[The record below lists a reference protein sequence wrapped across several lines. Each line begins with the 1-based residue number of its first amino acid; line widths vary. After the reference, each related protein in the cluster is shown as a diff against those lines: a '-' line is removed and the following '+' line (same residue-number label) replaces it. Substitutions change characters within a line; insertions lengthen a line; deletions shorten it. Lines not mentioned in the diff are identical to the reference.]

1 MKSTPIKTSI
11 FLMLLALFLSS
22 CTGISHTD
30 AQTKPEISGIDEKA
44 EQIMIT
50 NYGYYL
56 FNWIPLGS
64 GSNTNNSFTL
74 FSDKVNLTET
84 MRSFNEECKKRGVK
98 EFANLQTEQTSTCFF
113 DWCPISTTLGIY
125 WYRDVQLSATIHLDK
140 ESTTKDKE

>member
-1 MKSTPIKTSI
+1 MKTTNIKI
-11 FLMLLALFLSS
+11 LAFLLLLPMLLLSA
-22 CTGISHTD
+22 CTGISHSRP
-30 AQTKPEISGIDEKA
+30 QTTPKISRIDGES

-98 EFANLQTEQTSTCFF
+98 QFTNLQTEQNSTCFF
-113 DWCPISTTLGIY
+113 DWCPIETTLGIY
-125 WYRDVQLSATIHLDK
+125 WYKEVQLSATICPCK
-140 ESTTKDKE
+140 EESKEEK